1 MKKTQ
6 KLEANRNIKDQLSS
20 FISIVVIAMLAVTV
34 YLGIAFSA
42 RAMDV
47 NISGYYNRLNMQ
59 DLVVYSPLLMT
70 GDDAEAIRAVDGVAE
85 VEGGNETVAWLPTDS
100 GVISV
105 SVITM
110 ASVGYAAAIDA
121 GELQAAVSTN
131 PWSEKNLLDLG
142 GQVIVDGTDDAA
154 IEEIIGSS
162 SYELFVMMASDAY
175 IAENGETVQKVVNAV
190 AKAMQWM
197 ENATPEEIA
206 ENLLPLFEGAQEE
219 LLYDANY
226 DKEHSIT
233 SYTGYHTESGYQAA
247 INLTKLAGGIT
258 KDIPAEE
265 IYDDSFLD
273 AAWEA
278 LK

>member
-105 SVITM
+105 SVITL
-110 ASVGYAAAIDA
+110 AERV
-121 GELQAAVSTN
+121 AV
-131 PWSEKNLLDLG
+131 P
-142 GQVIVDGTDDAA
+142 
-154 IEEIIGSS
+154 EIISGH
-162 SYELFVMMASDAY
+162 APQ
-175 IAENGETVQKVVNAV
+175 NR
-190 AKAMQWM
+190 
-197 ENATPEEIA
+197 
-206 ENLLPLFEGAQEE
+206 QECM
-219 LLYDANY
+219 
-226 DKEHSIT
+226 K
-233 SYTGYHTESGYQAA
+233 
-247 INLTKLAGGIT
+247 
-258 KDIPAEE
+258 PACQT
-265 IYDDSFLD
+265 DR
-273 AAWEA
+273 A
-278 LK
+278 